1 MSLDLEPGLRLLVNA
16 ENAEGTRL
24 TEEEAVFFSFKEEGS
39 LRATES
45 LGPCTHL
52 ESVKISGLLSC

>member
-1 MSLDLEPGLRLLVNA
+1 MNA